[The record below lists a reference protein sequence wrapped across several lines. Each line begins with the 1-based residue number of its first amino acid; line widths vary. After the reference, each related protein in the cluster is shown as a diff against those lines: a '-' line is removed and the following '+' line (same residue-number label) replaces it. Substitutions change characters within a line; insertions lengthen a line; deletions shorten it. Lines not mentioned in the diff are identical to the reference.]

1 MAVIQFNSQEKSHA
15 YLVLA
20 RVNNSFRNIIANLY
34 DLEKD
39 NVFDVKML
47 ATFRGLTKELQSL
60 LNCKLLSTLQDV
72 EEKQAFEFGKVRIAW
87 EHYLNADRPAFRQK
101 VGKQRKRK

>member
-20 RVNNSFRNIIANLY
+20 RVNNSFRNIVANLY

-39 NVFDVKML
+39 NVFDIKTL

-60 LNCKLLSTLQDV
+60 LNCKLLSTLKDV
-72 EEKQAFEFGKVRIAW
+72 EEIQAFEFGKVRIAW
-87 EHYLNADRPAFRQK
+87 EHYLNDERPAFRE
-101 VGKQRKRK
+101 RKRRKK

>member
-1 MAVIQFNSQEKSHA
+1 LAVIQFNSQEKSHA

-20 RVNNSFRNIIANLY
+20 RVNSSFRNIVANLY

-60 LNCKLLSTLQDV
+60 LNCKLLSTLQGV

-87 EHYLNADRPAFRQK
+87 EHYLNSDRPAFRE
-101 VGKQRKRK
+101 RKRRKK